1 MFSFQFQLSTIR
13 INFLKMKKT
22 TLFLTLFL
30 LANLAFSQK
39 KLPED
44 IVQSIQQRIEY
55 GHTPSVVVGII
66 DGDGLQYYAF
76 GAKTIGGKPVNEHTI
91 YEIGSISKTFT
102 AILLAQMVQEGKLKT
117 DDAAQNYLPASVKLP
132 MRADK
137 QITLGHLSDHTSGL
151 PRLPAN
157 FAPKDPANPYAD
169 YTVEQM
175 YDFLNDYTLTRD
187 IGSAMEYSNLA
198 AGLLGHILSLKAGT
212 SYEELMV
219 NKIATPLGMKAT
231 KITYNKPMKRNLA
244 MGHSN
249 GVQVSNWDIPN
260 MAGAGAIRSSLHDM
274 LRYVAANMGLQKSEL
289 QAAMQLTHQARHDKA
304 GGGTRVGLG
313 WIISK
318 GAEGDVIWHNGG
330 TGGYRTFCGFV
341 KETGTGVVVLTNSDK
356 GADDLGMRLLNSKA
370 KLMEVKKSAVV
381 VIEETL
387 ETKGLDAALKT
398 YDQLKKDKGA
408 YEFDEDAI
416 NTLGYTY
423 MGNGKMAEAIAIL
436 KINVDEYP
444 KSFNA
449 YDSYAEALMKEGQ
462 KEAAIVNYKK
472 SLELNPNNTN
482 AVEMLAKMGVSA
494 PEKATSQSN
503 ADSLRIAEIDRTY
516 WAEMSRTVKEGDF
529 EGYKATCHENA
540 VLVATAGKNKRSEPM
555 TAALARWKQGFM
567 DTKEGKQMD
576 HVSFRFSQR
585 IGGETTAHET
595 GIFYFTSHD
604 ATGKLLS
611 ESYTHLEALLVKQ
624 GGKWVCLME
633 YQKAA
638 ATKAEWDALK

>member
-1 MFSFQFQLSTIR
+1 
-13 INFLKMKKT
+13 MKKT

-102 AILLAQMVQEGKLKT
+102 AILLAQMVQEGTLKT

-151 PRLPAN
+151 PRMPTN
-157 FAPKDPANPYAD
+157 FTPKDPANPYAD

-231 KITYNKPMKRNLA
+231 KITFNKPMKRNLA

-249 GVQVSNWDIPN
+249 GVQVSNWDIPTL
-260 MAGAGAIRSSLHDM
+260 AGAGAIRSSLHDM

-356 GADDLGMRLLNSKA
+356 GADDLGMRLLNSSA
-370 KLMEVKKSAVV
+370 KLRDIKKSAIVEIKKV
-381 VIEETL
+381 L
-387 ETKGLDAALKT
+387 ETQGIDAAWKAC
-398 YDQLKKDKGA
+398 DEMKKDKA
-408 YEFDEDAI
+408 TYEFDEDAI

-516 WAEMSRTVKEGDF
+516 WAEISRTVKEGDF

-576 HVSFRFSQR
+576 KVSFRFSQR

-633 YQKAA
+633 YQKSA